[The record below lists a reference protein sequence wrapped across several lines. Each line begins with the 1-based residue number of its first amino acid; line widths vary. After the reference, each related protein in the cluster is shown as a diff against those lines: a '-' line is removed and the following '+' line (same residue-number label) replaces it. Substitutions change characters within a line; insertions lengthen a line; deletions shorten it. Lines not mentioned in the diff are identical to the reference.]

1 MKKFLFNTLILTGTS
16 FFLQFSWL
24 VFNIYISQ
32 RAGAASMGLYQLV
45 MSVYRFA
52 VTFAISGIG
61 LTATKAVAEEKA
73 RGGNV
78 CGVMRRCLLYA
89 FCFGFAAQIL
99 MLCFGDF
106 IGTHFL
112 RDSRTAL
119 SLKIIG
125 VSLPYLSMSA
135 CIDGYFT
142 AESRISQFAFC
153 QISELVIRMA
163 ATVFLLE
170 TVFVPTAENTC
181 IAITSG
187 GCAGEIISFIISVGL
202 YAKDRKCTGK
212 TRKTGAK
219 VVRTALP
226 LAVSS
231 YVRSGL
237 SSAEHMLIPPGLE
250 KYGMS
255 RREALEK
262 YGIVHGMAMPVIMFA
277 SAFLYSAASLI
288 VPELSACAAKK
299 DMCRINRIVT
309 KNFRFTMIFSAYA
322 SAVMLVFGDLISLT
336 VYKSLD
342 ISLYIK
348 LLAPLAAVMYLDSS
362 VDGMLK
368 GLNEQVKSMEY
379 NIIDSAVSLV
389 LVCILIPHLGIGGYM
404 IVIFISEILNAS
416 LSIMRLI
423 KITDFK
429 TDLMN
434 NVILPVMCAAISVF
448 AAKITLPVSAGYV
461 GLIVVIAV
469 SALFYFALI
478 SLTIPQDRKAD

>member
-1 MKKFLFNTLILTGTS
+1 
-16 FFLQFSWL
+16 
-24 VFNIYISQ
+24 
-32 RAGAASMGLYQLV
+32 MGLYQLV

-61 LTATKAVAEEKA
+61 LTATKTVAEEKA

-78 CGVMRRCLLYA
+78 CGVMRRCMLYA

-106 IGTHFL
+106 IGACFL
-112 RDSRTAL
+112 RDSRTAV

-125 VSLPYLSMSA
+125 ISLPYLSMSA
-135 CIDGYFT
+135 CIGGYFT
-142 AESRISQFAFC
+142 AESKIFQFSFC
-153 QISELVIRMA
+153 QISELIIRMSV
-163 ATVFLLE
+163 TVFLLE
-170 TVFVPTAENTC
+170 KIFVPTAENTC
-181 IAITSG
+181 VSITAG
-187 GCAGEIISFIISVGL
+187 GCAGEIISFIISMIL

-212 TRKTGAK
+212 TRKTRAK

-237 SSAEHMLIPPGLE
+237 LSSEHMLIPPGLE
-250 KYGMS
+250 KYGMN
-255 RREALEK
+255 RNEALEK
-262 YGIVHGMAMPVIMFA
+262 YGLVHGMAMPVIMFA

-288 VPELSACAAKK
+288 VPELSGCAAKK
-299 DMCRINRIVT
+299 DTERINRIVT
-309 KNFRFTMIFSAYA
+309 KNFRFTMIFSVYA

-336 VYKSLD
+336 VYKSPD
-342 ISLYIK
+342 IALYIK
-348 LLAPLAAVMYLDSS
+348 LLAPLASVMYLDSS

-379 NIIDSAVSLV
+379 NIIDSAVSLI
-389 LVCILIPHLGIGGYM
+389 LVCILIPHFGIGGYM

-429 TDLMN
+429 TDLLKSVVM
-434 NVILPVMCAAISVF
+434 PVMCAAISVF
-448 AAKITLPVSAGYV
+448 AAKITLPVSAGYI
-461 GLIVVIAV
+461 GLAVVLAV
-469 SALFYFALI
+469 SGLFYFALI
-478 SLTIPQDRKAD
+478 SLTILQDRKAG